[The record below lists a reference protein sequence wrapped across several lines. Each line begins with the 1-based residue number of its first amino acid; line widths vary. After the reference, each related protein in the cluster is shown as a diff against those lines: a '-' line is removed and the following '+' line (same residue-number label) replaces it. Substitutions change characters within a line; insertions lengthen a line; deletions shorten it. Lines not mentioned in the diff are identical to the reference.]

1 MPKAM
6 QGIEVL
12 CDENNRKSTNERLI
26 TIETMMGAA
35 IYSRIKDRIARKEE
49 SEIIDISE
57 VTEDTRNEQAPL

>member
-26 TIETMMGAA
+26 TIETMIGEA
-35 IYSRIKDRIARKEE
+35 IYSSIKVE
-49 SEIIDISE
+49 SLEKKNL
-57 VTEDTRNEQAPL
+57 R